1 MSVPHVLSVGRERRL
16 LLARHALLEEAGFAV
31 TSVAS
36 TYEGLKTLATGH
48 FAAVV
53 VCQCFPFTEKQLFA
67 AEVGERWRIPAIV
80 LYDGNADFQVKAG
93 ADVEIME
100 GASELIATLNAVIF
114 RRQEKRA

>member
-1 MSVPHVLSVGRERRL
+1 MSGSHVLSVGIDRRL

-36 TYEGLKTLATGH
+36 TYEGLKTLARGR

-53 VCQCFPFTEKQLFA
+53 VGQCFPFTEKQLFA

-80 LYDGNADFQVKAG
+80 LYDGNADFQLTAG
-93 ADVEIME
+93 AQVEIME
-100 GASELIATLNAVIF
+100 GATELIATLNAVIF
-114 RRQEKRA
+114 PQQEKSA